1 VDDDEEWGWGEGG
14 STSKA
19 TNSSVEMTP
28 SSGHR
33 NSNLH
38 YRSSSPGNGGVDLT
52 TKDRSAA
59 MLQHR
64 GSSGSS
70 GNNFGGGSG
79 NPIDKPRGMSV
90 KKTGMK
96 NPLHATTTVGATTS
110 PASAPVRKVMAP
122 PPPLTRTTAA
132 TMKQPPDKPVVKKL
146 PPSSDDFFEQMGF
159 NAKPSF
165 KSTTTTSNNLA
176 APAPSSGNAAAADW
190 GDDGDLDDLLDD

>member
-1 VDDDEEWGWGEGG
+1 
-14 STSKA
+14 
-19 TNSSVEMTP
+19 MTP

-70 GNNFGGGSG
+70 GNNFGGSG
-79 NPIDKPRGMSV
+79 NPIDKPRGLSV

-96 NPLHATTTVGATTS
+96 NPLHATTVGATTS
-110 PASAPVRKVMAP
+110 PATAPVRKVVAP